1 MGQPVRHFII
11 GEVISTKTETKKDV
25 DNKKTKTIKPLGGS
39 TSQTFH
45 FGQVISTKTKTKA
58 LKDKDNKKTKTKA
71 SKDKDNKK
79 TKTTKTQRQ
88 RQ

>member
-25 DNKKTKTIKPLGGS
+25 DYKKTKTIKPLGGS

-58 LKDKDNKKTKTKA
+58 LKDKDNKKTKT
-71 SKDKDNKK
+71 
-79 TKTTKTQRQ
+79 TKTQRQ